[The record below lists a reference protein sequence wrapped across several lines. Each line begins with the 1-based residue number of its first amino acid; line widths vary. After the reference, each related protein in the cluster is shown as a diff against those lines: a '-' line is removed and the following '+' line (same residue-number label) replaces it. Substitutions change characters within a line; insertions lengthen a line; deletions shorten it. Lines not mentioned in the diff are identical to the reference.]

1 MDVNQCYHCLSL
13 LIPAQT
19 ATEIQSILAEP
30 SCTKREKNDEEDKKK
45 VRKVIPF
52 IVGSE
57 SQVVMEWK
65 KSGMIERQRDGC
77 RTGEYDI

>member
-30 SCTKREKNDEEDKKK
+30 FCTKREKNDEEYKK

-77 RTGEYDI
+77 MKGEYDI

>member
-1 MDVNQCYHCLSL
+1 M
-13 LIPAQT
+13 T
-19 ATEIQSILAEP
+19 RKT
-30 SCTKREKNDEEDKKK
+30 KKK

>member
-1 MDVNQCYHCLSL
+1 VLSL
-13 LIPAQT
+13 SVITHSSPDSHGNPKYFGRADLHKKGKKMMRNT
-19 ATEIQSILAEP
+19 
-30 SCTKREKNDEEDKKK
+30 KKK

-77 RTGEYDI
+77 MKGEYDI